1 MAWSA
6 YAVTEFVSTSVL
18 HTVIHR
24 FSVFTP
30 WHWRLTALLVA
41 AYLVTGIL
49 TGALAGLAVHVLRRK
64 TRLLS
69 GSGDRVLDAA
79 AAFTVA
85 AAFAINLRANPLG
98 VAGKEVLFWF
108 SIGYAV
114 LLLTSMRSAKWSGRF
129 GFLTSPWV
137 VAGLL
142 LGVGQEFAVAQMQ
155 DSAETLGINGWA
167 WSAALAGVLIAFAL
181 GAVLLGRL
189 VQRRLPGRF
198 FAPNWAAVGLTVTL
212 LLVSTWSAREVAAQ
226 SQDSATLSNNT
237 AKPNVLLVVMD
248 TVRADHLFPDGYPR
262 ETTPN
267 LKKLAQDSTVYTQAL
282 APSDMTLASHASL
295 FTGMYPSWHG
305 AHCQPPESSYG
316 RELSKQTPT
325 LAEILSAK
333 GYWTAGVSANMYLRP
348 AFGLQRGFQSFS
360 IPRPLPLLPSESYW
374 YLLRTGMR
382 RALGYVTDTSQFDR
396 LYCRSQDV
404 NSELFRVMRNHP
416 AAPAPFFVFLN
427 YMDAHFPYI
436 PPAPFDGMFSGSHR
450 TIPTEEMDETS
461 AKVVRGEPMT
471 AGEYSY
477 RVSQYDGGIAYVD
490 SNIGQLVDWLKQRK
504 LYDNTLIVVAAD
516 HGEAFGEKNLV
527 LHANSVYQN
536 LLHVPLLIKFPNSAR
551 TGVVRDPVSLIDVA
565 PTILGALDYSAPANV
580 QGRNL
585 LQAAGAREIFGES
598 FPCPATHRPECGS
611 DGCMERAVFSWP
623 YKLIVSS
630 SGRRESYDLARDP
643 GETKNLYGAQNLVA
657 QGLSGD
663 LSRWM
668 KTAPSEARQQNKVD
682 GDTVRRLKSLGY
694 VQ

>member
-1 MAWSA
+1 
-6 YAVTEFVSTSVL
+6 
-18 HTVIHR
+18 
-24 FSVFTP
+24 
-30 WHWRLTALLVA
+30 
-41 AYLVTGIL
+41 
-49 TGALAGLAVHVLRRK
+49 
-64 TRLLS
+64 
-69 GSGDRVLDAA
+69 
-79 AAFTVA
+79 
-85 AAFAINLRANPLG
+85 
-98 VAGKEVLFWF
+98 
-108 SIGYAV
+108 
-114 LLLTSMRSAKWSGRF
+114 
-129 GFLTSPWV
+129 
-137 VAGLL
+137 
-142 LGVGQEFAVAQMQ
+142 
-155 DSAETLGINGWA
+155 
-167 WSAALAGVLIAFAL
+167 
-181 GAVLLGRL
+181 
-189 VQRRLPGRF
+189 
-198 FAPNWAAVGLTVTL
+198 
-212 LLVSTWSAREVAAQ
+212 
-226 SQDSATLSNNT
+226 
-237 AKPNVLLVVMD
+237 
-248 TVRADHLFPDGYPR
+248 
-262 ETTPN
+262 
-267 LKKLAQDSTVYTQAL
+267 
-282 APSDMTLASHASL
+282 
-295 FTGMYPSWHG
+295 
-305 AHCQPPESSYG
+305 
-316 RELSKQTPT
+316 
-325 LAEILSAK
+325 
-333 GYWTAGVSANMYLRP
+333 
-348 AFGLQRGFQSFS
+348 
-360 IPRPLPLLPSESYW
+360 
-374 YLLRTGMR
+374 
-382 RALGYVTDTSQFDR
+382 
-396 LYCRSQDV
+396 
-404 NSELFRVMRNHP
+404 
-416 AAPAPFFVFLN
+416 VFLN

-471 AGEYSY
+471 PGEHSY

-585 LQAAGAREIFGES
+585 LQAAGDREIFGES
-598 FPCPATHRPECGS
+598 FPCPAMHRPECGS

-643 GETKNLYGAQNLVA
+643 GETKNLYGAQNLVV